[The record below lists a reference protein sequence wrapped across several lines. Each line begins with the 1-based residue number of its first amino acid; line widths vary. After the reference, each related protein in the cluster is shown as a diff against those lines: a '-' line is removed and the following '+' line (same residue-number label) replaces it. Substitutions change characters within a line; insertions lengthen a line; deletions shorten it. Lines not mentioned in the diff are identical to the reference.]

1 MGLGHYDGRYALSQ
15 CKGPQMRLTDI
26 SLNWLLPGAVLLLGL
41 LAAVAVLARGKR
53 SGEKAAG
60 TEDSWERS
68 EERRRRKEALYGT
81 ASYMLLFICAA
92 VAAALS
98 FKGLVGFGEENLGLS
113 GGWEYLVPFGL
124 DGAAMFCSVLAVREA
139 SHGDAALGSRIL
151 VWTFAGAAAWFNW
164 MHAPR
169 GLTHEG
175 APQFFAGMS
184 LSAAVLF
191 DRALKQTR
199 RAALREQG
207 LVPRPLPQI
216 RIVRWLRA
224 PRETYSAWSLMLL
237 ENVRTLDEAVDE
249 VREDKRQKE
258 QTRLRRRNE
267 ERVERAHLKALS
279 RGHKALPPAPVV
291 AAVADGSSSRRPWS
305 EPPPRPPRSLRYRPR
320 SSCPSARGPPFS
332 PSARALS
339 RSPSTSRRRTTRWP
353 CRDSTP
359 WSASS
364 RISSSSSARTF
375 GRGYRPGLRTLGRRR
390 GLLYTAPPSSSN
402 HTALPTP
409 CVRTPHASARDW
421 TRTSPLPCV
430 PSSAFGTRSMG
441 LRPTKSLTSTR
452 SPRGPTVAVRT
463 AS

>member
-1 MGLGHYDGRYALSQ
+1 
-15 CKGPQMRLTDI
+15 MRLTDI

-41 LAAVAVLARGKR
+41 LAAVAVLARGKK
-53 SGEKAAG
+53 SGEKAAS

-68 EERRRRKEALYGT
+68 EERRRRKEAIYGT
-81 ASYMLLFICAA
+81 ASYLLLFICAA

-169 GLTHEG
+169 GISHEG

-249 VREDKRQKE
+249 VREDRRQKE

-279 RGHKALPPAPVV
+279 RGHKALPGPGPGGGGGGGGRELESATVERTSAQASTEPAISAGEPLPVR
-291 AAVADGSSSRRPWS
+291 S
-305 EPPPRPPRSLRYRPR
+305 RPPLQPVRK
-320 SSCPSARGPPFS
+320 SAEPFTVD
-332 PSARALS
+332 L
-339 RSPSTSRRRTTRWP
+339 
-353 CRDSTP
+353 
-359 WSASS
+359 
-364 RISSSSSARTF
+364 
-375 GRGYRPGLRTLGRRR
+375 
-390 GLLYTAPPSSSN
+390 TAEDD
-402 HTALPTP
+402 TMALP
-409 CVRTPHASARDW
+409 RLDSLERKLKD
-421 TRTSPLPCV
+421 LEQQ
-430 PSSAFGTRSMG
+430 FG
-441 LRPTKSLTSTR
+441 
-452 SPRGPTVAVRT
+452 
-463 AS
+463 